1 MNIYEFTKAVEEENF
16 DKILEI
22 LKPDIEESEK
32 YNTLIKN
39 NRIQEPEY
47 VLETLEV
54 TSGLYGTFIV
64 AKSILEAKEEEEKN
78 KKFLDLKDEKTTIA
92 RAEAIAKVSDWTR
105 LRAIAEAYAKMNEK
119 NSSICQSILSYFKE
133 IYNRSEGEYD
143 GERKEN

>member
-39 NRIQEPEY
+39 NRIQEPEW

-78 KKFLDLKDEKTTIA
+78 KKFLDLKDEKATIA

-105 LRAIAEAYAKMNEK
+105 LRAIAEAYTKMNEK

-143 GERKEN
+143 GE

>member
-1 MNIYEFTKAVEEENF
+1 MNIYEFQEAVNKEDF
-16 DKILEI
+16 KKILEI
-22 LKPDIEESEK
+22 LEPDIKESEK

-54 TSGLYGTFIV
+54 TSGLYGVFIV
-64 AKSILEAKEEEEKN
+64 AKAILESKEEEEKN
-78 KKFLDLKDEKTTIA
+78 KQFLALKDEKTTVA
-92 RAEAIAKVSDWTR
+92 RAEAIASVSDWTR

-133 IYNRSEGEYD
+133 VYNRSEGEYD
-143 GERKEN
+143 GEPQE